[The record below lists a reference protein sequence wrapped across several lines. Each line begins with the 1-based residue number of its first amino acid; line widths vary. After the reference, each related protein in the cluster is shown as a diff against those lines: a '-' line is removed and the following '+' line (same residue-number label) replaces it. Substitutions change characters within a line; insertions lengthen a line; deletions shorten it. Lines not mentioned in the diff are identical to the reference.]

1 MGVHGGRARGHIEIV
16 AEIIGG
22 DLVGDL
28 DQPAFKAD
36 LRVERE
42 GRLILGDVARP
53 DEGLRRRVIAHREK
67 QIGIG
72 REAGAALSECGHRLG
87 FPVLAGHVQA
97 TAARDVAMLATK
109 SSKVWCMKSIWASSR
124 PWWQASTM
132 PPRLTASAT
141 GSPPSAVPV
150 GSLFMSLWLRLL
162 PVKS

>member
-1 MGVHGGRARGHIEIV
+1 MLDVCSSDL
-16 AEIIGG
+16 IGG
-22 DLVGDL
+22 YLVGDL

-53 DEGLRRRVIAHREK
+53 DEGLRRRVIVHREK

-72 REAGAALSECGHRLG
+72 REAGAELSECGHRLG

-109 SSKVWCMKSIWASSR
+109 SSKVWCMKSIRSEEHTSELQPLMRISYAVFCLTQQHNRSHSVY
-124 PWWQASTM
+124 
-132 PPRLTASAT
+132 RLYYTT
-141 GSPPSAVPV
+141 
-150 GSLFMSLWLRLL
+150 LT
-162 PVKS
+162 

>member
-67 QIGIG
+67 QIRIG
-72 REAGAALSECGHRLG
+72 REAGAALSRCRHRLG
-87 FPVLAGHVQA
+87 R
-97 TAARDVAMLATK
+97 TEARRVGKECVST
-109 SSKVWCMKSIWASSR
+109 CRSR
-124 PWWQASTM
+124 
-132 PPRLTASAT
+132 
-141 GSPPSAVPV
+141 
-150 GSLFMSLWLRLL
+150 GSLYYST
-162 PVKS
+162 KKTQSTKQ